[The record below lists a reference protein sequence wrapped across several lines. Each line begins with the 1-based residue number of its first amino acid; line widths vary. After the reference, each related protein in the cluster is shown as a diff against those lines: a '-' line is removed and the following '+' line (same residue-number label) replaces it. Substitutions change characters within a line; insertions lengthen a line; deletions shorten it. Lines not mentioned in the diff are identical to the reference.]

1 MFAHLECVLRMP
13 DVKFDRVK
21 DCIVRVGPSGGEAL
35 RSALQGKKARSVRCD
50 VLSNK
55 LTEGRAA
62 VSESAP

>member
-1 MFAHLECVLRMP
+1 MP
-13 DVKFDRVK
+13 DFKFDRTR
-21 DCIVRVGPSGGEAL
+21 DCIVRVAPIGGEAL

-50 VLSNK
+50 VLSSK